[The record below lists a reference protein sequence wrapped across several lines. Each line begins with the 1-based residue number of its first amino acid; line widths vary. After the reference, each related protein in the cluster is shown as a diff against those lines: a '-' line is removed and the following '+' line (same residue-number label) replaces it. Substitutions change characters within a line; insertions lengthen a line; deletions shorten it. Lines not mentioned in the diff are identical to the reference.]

1 MRVVVL
7 VKQVPDISSDR
18 SLSSDGRLERT
29 PTTAVLNE
37 LDEGGLET
45 ALRSADAL
53 GASLVAITMGPEQAS
68 AAARKALQV
77 GAALGI
83 HVCDDALAG
92 SDVVGTAR
100 VLAAAIRLLE
110 REDPQDPVALV
121 VAGMSA
127 LDGLGSVVPAL
138 VAAELG
144 WPIASYSATVAIDA
158 GDGTLASAGGAHAT
172 ITRATD
178 HGSEELRTSLP
189 AVVSVTDTIAALRV
203 PSFATM
209 LAARKATLRTLTVA
223 DLGLATDDVGVAG
236 ARATIAD
243 ARPRPPRPP
252 VQVVTDTGSAGTEL
266 VDFLVARGLVE
277 VSA

>member
-18 SLSSDGRLERT
+18 SLQADGRLERL
-29 PTTAVLNE
+29 PATAVLNE

-53 GASLVAITMGPEQAS
+53 GASLVAITMGPAQAS

-77 GAALGI
+77 GAAIGI

-92 SDVVGTAR
+92 SDAVVTAR
-100 VLAAAIRLLE
+100 VLAATIRLLE
-110 REDPQDPVALV
+110 REDPEDPVALV
-121 VAGMSA
+121 IAGMSA

-144 WPIASYSATVAIDA
+144 WPV
-158 GDGTLASAGGAHAT
+158 ASAAFIVAVERDHVT
-172 ITRATD
+172 VTRGTE
-178 HGSEELRTSLP
+178 HGREELRTSLP
-189 AVVSVTDTIAALRV
+189 AVVSVTDTIATLRV

-209 LAARKATLRTLTVA
+209 LAARKATLRTLGIT
-223 DLGLATDDVGVAG
+223 DLGLTSDAVGTAG
-236 ARATIAD
+236 ARATIASAQPRP
-243 ARPRPPRPP
+243 ARPPARIVR
-252 VQVVTDTGSAGTEL
+252 DAGKAGAEL
-266 VDFLVARGLVE
+266 VDFVLERGLVE
-277 VSA
+277 VSS

>member
-18 SLSSDGRLERT
+18 SLEADGRLERT
-29 PTTAVLNE
+29 PATAVLNE

-77 GAALGI
+77 GATLGV

-110 REDPQDPVALV
+110 REDPDDPVALV

-144 WPIASYSATVAIDA
+144 WPVASYAQTVTIDA
-158 GDGTLASAGGAHAT
+158 GDGGLASEAGAHAT
-172 ITRATD
+172 LTRATD
-178 HGSEELRTSLP
+178 HGTEELRTSLP

-209 LAARKATLRTLTVA
+209 LAARKAALRTLTVA
-223 DLGLATDDVGVAG
+223 DLGLAADEVGLAG

-252 VQVVTDTGSAGTEL
+252 ARVVTDTGSAGVEL
-266 VDFLVARGLVE
+266 VDFLLERGLVE